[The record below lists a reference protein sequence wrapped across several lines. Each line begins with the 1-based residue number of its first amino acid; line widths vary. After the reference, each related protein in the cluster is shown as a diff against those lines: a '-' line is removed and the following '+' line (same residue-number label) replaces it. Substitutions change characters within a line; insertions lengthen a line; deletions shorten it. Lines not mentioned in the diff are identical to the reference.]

1 VLCGAVPSL
10 RASDWTLMSQDRGIA
25 IYRREV
31 PGSAIVA
38 FKGTGTIDAPLWK
51 IAAILLD
58 TRRAPEWADSL
69 KESRVLRRLGLAS
82 YIEYNHIGLPLIMK
96 DRDFVSQV
104 RIDVNAAAKTFTL
117 VYAPTDDRDVPIT
130 HNVRGEIVAGTFK
143 ATSLEKDRRT
153 ELTAELQCDPKGA
166 IPAWLANLFQKNW
179 PQNTFQ
185 ALRKQAGKPDI
196 VMPAEFTD
204 VLAPTVGF

>member
-1 VLCGAVPSL
+1 
-10 RASDWTLMSQDRGIA
+10 M
-25 IYRREV
+25 
-31 PGSAIVA
+31 
-38 FKGTGTIDAPLWK
+38 
-51 IAAILLD
+51 
-58 TRRAPEWADSL
+58 
-69 KESRVLRRLGLAS
+69 
-82 YIEYNHIGLPLIMK
+82 
-96 DRDFVSQV
+96 
-104 RIDVNAAAKTFTL
+104 
-117 VYAPTDDRDVPIT
+117 
-130 HNVRGEIVAGTFK
+130 FK